1 MREEHIEKHE
11 IPLND
16 VDRLILEADAQLKE
30 TGMVDEGW
38 AREKVEEIGGLAE

>member
-16 VDRLILEADAQLKE
+16 VDRLILAADAQLKE
-30 TGMVDEGW
+30 AGMVDEGW
-38 AREKVEEIGGLAE
+38 AMEEIGGLAE